1 MEYVE
6 SPPEFFAR
14 RLYLAMKGI
23 GTDDRTLIRI
33 IVSRSEIDL
42 EDIKSEFRW
51 IYGVTLYDAVEV
63 NSSVHFAL
71 LIVLNAFFF
80 HLAFIKSETSGSY
93 KYAIL
98 AIIGKEG
105 KIN

>member
-6 SPPEFFAR
+6 SPAEFFAR

-63 NSSVHFAL
+63 NSFVQSAFM
-71 LIVLNAFFF
+71 IVLKTFFF
-80 HLAFIKSETSGSY
+80 VRIQQSETSGSY
-93 KYAIL
+93 KHAIL

-105 KIN
+105 NE

>member
-14 RLYLAMKGI
+14 RLYIAMKGI

-42 EDIKSEFRW
+42 GDIKSEYLW
-51 IYGVTLYDAVEV
+51 IYGRTLFEAVEV
-63 NSSVHFAL
+63 NTF
-71 LIVLNAFFF
+71 
-80 HLAFIKSETSGSY
+80 GY
-93 KYAIL
+93 L
-98 AIIGKEG
+98 AIKKNLTYSCLHLERYFWSI
-105 KIN
+105 